1 MELASLS
8 VVELTTTKEKND
20 PAVLFQPGRF
30 CSALPRPAVQAH
42 QHSGHRHQQA
52 NQRHRQ
58 RDHAA
63 TACASAHALAS
74 SADSQ
79 LRDPAGLDVLPRL
92 ATHLQ
97 SPPATLS
104 DRQGPAHHAVDQP
117 AWAVHLERRWIGQYG
132 AGRVR
137 HRRSLPRQH
146 CVRIAGRQG
155 VCNGTAAGKQGIQ
168 QRTELAE
175 DRVDDIHSRGRVRPG
190 RGGNG
195 HWIIDKQR
203 LLRSRPSDP
212 AAKPNCANCGQR
224 ERQTQRRSGQW
235 PASIRNRKHVPGQ
248 GDNSSNSAEAPSA
261 SDTQVTPVTMLVKN
275 HN

>member
-1 MELASLS
+1 METCSLR
-8 VVELTTTKEKND
+8 VVQGTTTKEKTTR
-20 PAVLFQPGRF
+20 LFSSSRVASVRRYRVQRY
-30 CSALPRPAVQAH
+30 RPT
-42 QHSGHRHQQA
+42 ST
-52 NQRHRQ
+52 
-58 RDHAA
+58 AA
-63 TACASAHALAS
+63 TATSRQTGTVSGAS
-74 SADSQ
+74 DSQ
-79 LRDPAGLDVLPRL
+79 LRDPAG
-92 ATHLQ
+92 
-97 SPPATLS
+97 
-104 DRQGPAHHAVDQP
+104 
-117 AWAVHLERRWIGQYG
+117 LERRWIGQYG

-155 VCNGTAAGKQGIQ
+155 VCTGTAAGKQGIQ

-224 ERQTQRRSGQW
+224 ERHTQRRSGQW

-261 SDTQVTPVTMLVKN
+261 SDTQVTDLLTL
-275 HN
+275 